1 MVLWNNILVPLG
13 ESPSPF
19 RQEGWLPTLGIL
31 QGKRVIFQIWEN
43 KMTKQDSEVLNQT
56 SLVFSLPFH
65 MNAEQIN
72 GLNTEVHHSH
82 NYILYHSEQ
91 CVAEVHAALNVVAKT
106 SLTTVTFF
114 SGIKSLI
121 ELLYF
126 MKINIKILA
135 LINVFSGS
143 LVGELSKF
151 YIRSVQ
157 LHPPEVTYS

>member
-1 MVLWNNILVPLG
+1 
-13 ESPSPF
+13 
-19 RQEGWLPTLGIL
+19 
-31 QGKRVIFQIWEN
+31 
-43 KMTKQDSEVLNQT
+43 MTKQDSEVLNQT

-72 GLNTEVHHSH
+72 GLNTEVH
-82 NYILYHSEQ
+82 HSEQ